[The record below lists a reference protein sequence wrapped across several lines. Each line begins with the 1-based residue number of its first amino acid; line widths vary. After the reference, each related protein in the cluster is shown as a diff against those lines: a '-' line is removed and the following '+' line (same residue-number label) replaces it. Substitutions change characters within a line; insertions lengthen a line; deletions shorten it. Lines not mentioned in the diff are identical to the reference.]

1 MYWYI
6 VGFFTL
12 GMLGV
17 WLLVVLYTMMVKP
30 KEGDSSGTFKKVLKR
45 SGVLVLVYVVTM
57 VLGTMVFSS
66 MYEKECAPNEE
77 DVKVMKPMA
86 EAISNYIVKHGI
98 PESLED
104 IPDLPYEL
112 EGCEREVK
120 YTTNRKIVHAQ
131 KYASVGNF
139 YNKCYFFVNQN
150 KYILDLHFTYLYKSR
165 DCTGTIKILNPISE
179 TILND
184 SYQCLND
191 KNMELSMYK
200 RIIGSQKDDGICN
213 PMRM

>member
-1 MYWYI
+1 MYLYI

-77 DVKVMKPMA
+77 DVKVMKPMVNTMV
-86 EAISNYIVKHGI
+86 EYIIKNGMPDDLKYISG
-98 PESLED
+98 
-104 IPDLPYEL
+104 LPYQISKKPNMDDSFYYFSANENNYTIFVKSKDML
-112 EGCEREVK
+112 EFQSNTKKGHG
-120 YTTNRKIVHAQ
+120 YTWAWVIFNIEDNNTYVLKRPVEYFLTN
-131 KYASVGNF
+131 
-139 YNKCYFFVNQN
+139 
-150 KYILDLHFTYLYKSR
+150 T
-165 DCTGTIKILNPISE
+165 
-179 TILND
+179 
-184 SYQCLND
+184 
-191 KNMELSMYK
+191 
-200 RIIGSQKDDGICN
+200 DGICSS
-213 PMRM
+213 MRM

>member
-45 SGVLVLVYVVTM
+45 SSVLVLVYVVTM

-77 DVKVMKPMA
+77 DVKVMRPMA

-98 PESLED
+98 PKSLED

-112 EGCEREVK
+112 EGCEDIDDEKICHYKKDFAYVVRV
-120 YTTNRKIVHAQ
+120 YTPITNELVIEIFNQNSKTGIQYWFKINNTKIVLER
-131 KYASVGNF
+131 KGNA
-139 YNKCYFFVNQN
+139 YSSK
-150 KYILDLHFTYLYKSR
+150 TS
-165 DCTGTIKILNPISE
+165 
-179 TILND
+179 
-184 SYQCLND
+184 
-191 KNMELSMYK
+191 
-200 RIIGSQKDDGICN
+200 GICN